1 MARMGFDHLRQ
12 EYEGRALDEA
22 EAAADPVMQLQR
34 WLDEAVAAGLP
45 LANGMTLATATADG
59 QPSARIVLLKEIDD
73 RGVVFYTSYDSRKGQ
88 ELSANPRAAAVLW
101 WAPLHRQIRVEGR
114 VEVVARDE
122 SDAYFATRPR
132 ASNLSAMA
140 SPQSQVVADRASLER
155 RVDELAARWQGRDL
169 VRPEQW
175 GGYRLVPD
183 RFEFWQG
190 RADRLHDRLRY
201 VRDGAGGRWRIERL
215 AP

>member
-1 MARMGFDHLRQ
+1 MGFDHLRQ

-22 EAAADPVMQLQR
+22 EMAADPVVQVRR
-34 WLDEAVAAGLP
+34 WLDDAVAAGLP
-45 LANGMTLATATADG
+45 IANGMTLATASAHG

-73 RGVVFYTSYDSRKGQ
+73 RGVVFYTSYDSSKGQ
-88 ELSANPRAAAVLW
+88 ELAANPRAAAVLW
-101 WAPLHRQIRVEGR
+101 WAPLHRQIRVQGR
-114 VEVVARDE
+114 VQRVSAAE

-140 SPQSQVVADRASLER
+140 SPQSQVVADRAALEA
-155 RVDELAARWQGRDL
+155 RVAELAAEWQGRDL
-169 VRPEQW
+169 VRPASW

-183 RFEFWQG
+183 SFELWQG
-190 RADRLHDRLRY
+190 RGDRLHDRLRY
-201 VRDGAGGRWRIERL
+201 VRDGAGGAWRIERL